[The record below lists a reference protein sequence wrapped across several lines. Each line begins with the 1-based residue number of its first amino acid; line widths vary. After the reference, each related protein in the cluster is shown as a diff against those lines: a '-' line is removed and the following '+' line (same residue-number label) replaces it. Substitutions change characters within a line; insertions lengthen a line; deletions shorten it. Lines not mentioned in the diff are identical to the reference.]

1 MKPTLLL
8 TWALLAAGSTLVL
21 AQQPGD
27 DPFKDLLFAPELVM
41 ENQQALALTDD
52 QKSYLKTELRQAQLR
67 FTEQQWKLQDEME
80 RLLAL
85 VKQPKVDEQQAL
97 AQLEKLLGAERDV
110 KHTQMELLI
119 RIKNSLKPD
128 QQARLQEI
136 KKSKLR

>member
-8 TWALLAAGSTLVL
+8 TCALLTAGSTLVL
-21 AQQPGD
+21 AQQPAD

-128 QQARLQEI
+128 QQARLQQI
-136 KKSKLR
+136 KKTKLK